1 MGLPV
6 VVIDCAEMPAAD
18 FRQVDAFARLQLI
31 LRRRRCELRLANP
44 QPGLVDLISLA
55 GLAGV
60 LGVQPGRQAEEGE
73 EPGRVEEESQLRDLA
88 P

>member
-6 VVIDCAEMPAAD
+6 VVIDCAEMPDAD
-18 FRQVDAFARLQLI
+18 FRQVDTLARLHLI

-44 QPGLVDLISLA
+44 QPGLVDLITLA

-60 LGVQPGRQAEEGE
+60 LRFQPGRQAEQGE
-73 EPGRVEEESQLRDLA
+73 EPSGVEEES
-88 P
+88 